1 MNKKSLLNLAM
12 CSLLLGSMPMG
23 LVGCKDYDG
32 DIKDLNTTTGDL
44 SSQISSLKTALDAAN
59 TAATNAANDAKAAA
73 DKADTATQEVALAK
87 KAAEEAKAE
96 AIAAAIAEVEKL
108 QSQMSDMNAETAK
121 DLAALA
127 GRIDG
132 IEAGLNKIDLTKVDE
147 MLGGL
152 STQIQEA
159 NKQIS
164 AINVQLA
171 ALENLKTEVPAMK
184 TSIDAITKELSTVK
198 AKAEANTTSIN
209 EIKGELATISS
220 KISAGVTN
228 AVNTIA
234 GILAQRLTSVTLIP
248 ELYVGGVPSISF
260 ENGIYKKIE
269 WKADDKLAA
278 GGYYDYALDKDN
290 KRIEGLITNGAVE
303 AKYRLNPA
311 TITGQDIDLEG
322 LGYFTHIAEF
332 RTRANEEKEVL
343 TITGK
348 SVGAD
353 GILTVQ
359 LSNPNPTEL
368 REGLK
373 KNEDYTVSLRVPV
386 AKSHLF
392 EGETKAEVY
401 SEFARLREINFT
413 PSLGLSYQANDR
425 GPTYANHLYKWNG
438 NYLYTL
444 DAKVNTV
451 KTLAYNKTYDL
462 NNLFIGK
469 MQITD
474 PYNEMDTIASAD
486 LAKYDLALR
495 YKVAAGSY
503 IPTDVNNGVDQ
514 QKYVKLSGE
523 GNSILTPQT
532 PTGVTANQA
541 IIGKAPILLAELYDT
556 NNGNIVDAAY
566 FKVMFSAEEANDIEF
581 TFNVNTFDIPGEND
595 NFTADAC
602 GIQYTFTWEYM
613 TQNMLEKLNGG
624 KGMSQAEFRS
634 IYTESSW
641 NGVSNDI
648 LSAYCSVSDGASGG
662 WELVKPNGNWTW
674 NYSNSTSADVPMFK
688 ISANENNLPALK
700 PGDNAL
706 VFGNV
711 LTFKAKLDGYPDI
724 KVRVNWTPT
733 LKVTK
738 ATLGETLASS
748 WTNNTMTIR
757 VKPMNIVNGKW
768 DEVTAEYS
776 SNILTGRVKPY
787 VKDLTG
793 CATYSIAYAPVED
806 QDAKLMESLHNYCGE
821 TFGED
826 GITRESQKTLEE
838 VLYKLNSANANAKTL
853 ASKGG
858 TIKLV
863 WKSDINGLAKNLYTV
878 GYTNLYVAPILQYK
892 GGNVATLT
900 SGLVPDTKTLA
911 ITFQDA
917 YGNNVV
923 ENPTSGHNYW
933 KFYDI
938 KSVTYTLDGAMWG
951 TSTDVTKATKLSD
964 TPYGVTLDGTKITFN
979 NKGNTVNTK
988 SYIFVPFTVKHK
1000 WGELTGY
1007 ALVTVNV
1014 TPN

>member
-121 DLAALA
+121 ELAALA

-164 AINVQLA
+164 AINVQIA

-220 KISAGVTN
+220 KISSEVTN

-260 ENGIYKKIE
+260 ENGTYNKIE
-269 WKADDKLAA
+269 WKADDKVVS
-278 GGYYDYALDKDN
+278 GGYYIESLDKDN
-290 KRIEGLITNGAVE
+290 KNIKDTVTNGAVE

-311 TITGQDIDLEG
+311 TITAQDIDLDG
-322 LGYFTHIAEF
+322 IGYFTHIAEF
-332 RTRANEEKEVL
+332 RTRASEEKEVL

-359 LSNPNPTEL
+359 LSNPNPTKL
-368 REGLK
+368 REDLK
-373 KNEDYTVSLRVPV
+373 YNEDYTVSLRVPV

-401 SEFARLREINFT
+401 SEFARLREINFR
-413 PSLGLSYQANDR
+413 PSLGLSYQAAYR
-425 GPTYANHLYKWNG
+425 GPEYVTNLFNGQEVSNIADLYASSSKNF
-438 NYLYTL
+438 
-444 DAKVNTV
+444 VV
-451 KTLAYNKTYDL
+451 KNLSYDKTYNL
-462 NNLFIGK
+462 NDLFIGR
-469 MQITD
+469 MRVYN
-474 PYNEMDTIASAD
+474 PYSEMDTIAYGD
-486 LAKYDLALR
+486 LAKYDLAIR
-495 YKVAAGSY
+495 YKVAGGSY
-503 IPTDVNNGVDQ
+503 TPGDASNKVDQ

-532 PTGVTANQA
+532 PSGVTANQA
-541 IIGKAPILLAELYDT
+541 IIGKAPILLAELYDV
-556 NNGNIVDAAY
+556 NNGNVIDAEY
-566 FKVMFSAEEANDIEF
+566 FKVMFTAAETEDIKF

-602 GIQYTFTWEYM
+602 GIQYSFTWEYM
-613 TQNMLEKLNGG
+613 TKNLLEKLNGG
-624 KGMSQAEFRS
+624 KGMSQTEFKTLYNPWRNS
-634 IYTESSW
+634 TQIP
-641 NGVSNDI
+641 NSNI
-648 LSAYCSVSDGASGG
+648 PTAYLDSYYDYSQGG
-662 WELVKPNGNWTW
+662 WL
-674 NYSNSTSADVPMFK
+674 TSPDVPAMK
-688 ISANENNLPALK
+688 IYANEDNLPALK

-706 VFGNV
+706 KFGNV
-711 LTFKAKLDGYPDI
+711 ITFESKVDGYPNI
-724 KVRVNWTPT
+724 VITINWTPT

-768 DEVTAEYS
+768 DEKTAEYS
-776 SNILTGRVKPY
+776 SNILAGRVKPY
-787 VKDLTG
+787 VNGLTG

-806 QDAKLMESLHNYCGE
+806 QDAKLMESLHNYRGE

-838 VLYKLNSANANAKTL
+838 VLYKLNSANADAKTL

-900 SGLVPDTKTLA
+900 SGSVPDTKTLA

-923 ENPTSGHNYW
+923 KDPKTGPDYW
-933 KFYDI
+933 EFYDI
-938 KSVTYTLDGAMWG
+938 ESVTYTLDGAKWG
-951 TSTDVTKATKLSD
+951 TSTDVTTATKLSD
-964 TPYGVTLDGTKITFN
+964 TPYGVTLDSTGTKITFN
-979 NKGNTVNTK
+979 NNGSTVNTK